1 MKSVHFRLILPLVS
15 IAFFAP
21 LTCAQSSQP
30 SPDTAL
36 VIPHTHWEGAVF
48 KTREEYL
55 EIGLPHILKALTML
69 TIYPEY
75 RFVLDQ
81 MCYIRPFLERYPAEV
96 PVFRKFLA
104 EGRLQIAGGTDSMHD
119 NNMPSGESIARQYLL
134 SKGYF
139 RDRLGYNVT
148 TGWGLDT
155 FGHNA
160 QMPQILKLAGMKS
173 YWFQRGPASPEVPG
187 EFLWEGIDGSRIPAF
202 WLARGYGLVHDIP
215 ANPADFSRFIRGA
228 FDQTTPWVRG
238 PERVL
243 MAGADVWEPEW
254 RLPQMMDQFNRTASA
269 PFKLRFATPSD
280 YEALVEKRTNRPV
293 VKGDFNPIFQGIYSS
308 RIEIKQTMRDIERIL
323 TSAEKAGVAA
333 EWLGASSHRKD
344 VERAWEPV
352 LFNQAHD
359 LASGVMVDK
368 VYEDTMLGYGFAR
381 RLGDEM
387 LRSDLDTIAAQI
399 NSVGDGL
406 PVVLFNMLS
415 WPRTD
420 VVEADAGFSQ
430 PGVQALGVVD
440 PAGKPIPVQILQ
452 ADRNED
458 GGIRQA
464 RISFIAQNV
473 PAMGYSVYRVIPNPS
488 QQPAA
493 PMSPAS
499 DANTRYQDK
508 GVIENEFYR
517 ASFNLWNG
525 DMTSL
530 VLKENNWEVL
540 KAPGNVIAKEKDGG
554 DFWELYG
561 NLNGGR
567 QVVMQK
573 EIGYP
578 NPARTE
584 WSSDWVGGNGLTRPG
599 PVFSEFRIT
608 HPFGKSLYS
617 TRVRLYNGVRRI
629 DVATEILNQEEAV
642 RYRAVFPTTIEAGRN
657 THEIAFGAIERP
669 EKSEFPAQNWADY
682 GDGAKGLTLLN
693 RGMPGNNVANG
704 SLMLSLMRSA
714 RINSYVF
721 HGGYE
726 PGVSSDTG
734 LELGKRLSFQYAL
747 MPHTGDWRAAGAWRA
762 GLEFNNPLIVKML
775 GAHAG
780 PLPNRWGMLK
790 VSHDNAVVSAWKP
803 GRDGA
808 AILRVYEASGKA
820 TTGVTVQTAGTLNS
834 AAEANLIEE
843 PAKTLAVRD
852 NQITFD
858 LRPYEIKTFRLQ
870 LTPRGK

>member
-1 MKSVHFRLILPLVS
+1 
-15 IAFFAP
+15 
-21 LTCAQSSQP
+21 
-30 SPDTAL
+30 
-36 VIPHTHWEGAVF
+36 
-48 KTREEYL
+48 
-55 EIGLPHILKALTML
+55 
-69 TIYPEY
+69 
-75 RFVLDQ
+75 
-81 MCYIRPFLERYPAEV
+81 
-96 PVFRKFLA
+96 
-104 EGRLQIAGGTDSMHD
+104 
-119 NNMPSGESIARQYLL
+119 
-134 SKGYF
+134 
-139 RDRLGYNVT
+139 VT
-148 TGWGLDT
+148 TGWALDS

-173 YWFQRGPASPEVPG
+173 YWFQRGPASPDVPG
-187 EFLWEGIDGSRIPAF
+187 EFFWEGIDGSRIPAF
-202 WLARGYGLVHDIP
+202 WLAKGYGLVHDVP
-215 ANPADFSRFIRGA
+215 ANPMDFSRFIRGA

-238 PERVL
+238 RERVL

-254 RLPQMMDQFNRTASA
+254 RLPQMVEQFNRSAAS
-269 PFKLRFATPSD
+269 PFKLQFAIPSD
-280 YEALVEKRTNRPV
+280 YEALLDKRTNRSV

-308 RIEIKQTMRDIERIL
+308 RIEVKQTMRDIERIL

-333 EWLGASSHRKD
+333 EWLGAPSHRKD
-344 VERAWEPV
+344 TERAWEPV

-368 VYEDTMLGYGFAR
+368 VYDDTMLGYGFAR
-381 RLGDEM
+381 RLGEEM
-387 LRSDLDTIAAQI
+387 LRSDIETIATKI
-399 NSVGDGL
+399 NSTGDGL
-406 PVVLFNMLS
+406 PIAVFNLLG

-420 VVEADAGFSQ
+420 VLETDAGFSE

-440 PAGKPIPVQILQ
+440 PSGKPIPVQILQ

-464 RISFIAQNV
+464 RITFIAHDV
-473 PAMGYSVYRVIPNPS
+473 PSMGYSVYRVIPNPS
-488 QQPAA
+488 QQPAT
-493 PMSPAS
+493 PISTAS
-499 DANTRYQDK
+499 DTNTRYQDT
-508 GVIENEFYR
+508 GVVENEFYR
-517 ASFNLWNG
+517 ATFNLWNG

-567 QVVMQK
+567 QVVMRK
-573 EIGYP
+573 EIGPP
-578 NPARTE
+578 NPGRTE

-599 PVFSEFRIT
+599 PVVSEFRIT
-608 HPFGKSLYS
+608 HPFGKSLFS
-617 TRVRLYNGVRRI
+617 TRVRLYRAVRRI
-629 DVATEILNQEEAV
+629 DVSTEILNQDEAV
-642 RYRAVFPTTIEAGRN
+642 RYRALFPTTISGGRN

-669 EKSEFPAQNWADY
+669 EKTELPAQNWADY
-682 GDGAKGLTLLN
+682 GDGSKGLTLLN

-704 SLMLSLMRSA
+704 TLMLSLMRSA

-747 MPHTGDWRAAGAWRA
+747 VPHAGDWRAAGAWRA
-762 GLEFNNPLIVKML
+762 GLEFNNPLITKTL
-775 GAHAG
+775 EPHAG

-803 GRDGA
+803 GRDGSA
-808 AILRVYEASGKA
+808 VLRVYEASGKA
-820 TTGVTVQTAGTLNS
+820 TNGVTVQTA
-834 AAEANLIEE
+834 AALKEASEANLIED
-843 PAKTLAVRD
+843 PVRPLEIRG

-858 LRPYEIKTFRLQ
+858 LRPYEIKTFRLLLSPHQ
-870 LTPRGK
+870 